1 MIPLKD
7 FSSVGMSIT
16 AEMWAAG
23 ICGNGHDIAEM
34 RGWHRSVKPKRCP
47 ECVDIRKQWC
57 RKGLHEL
64 AEHAKLTTAG
74 KWLCLACQRDKARAE
89 KAVPDKG
96 YSYLFQAMPPDEV
109 VAGAVCTP
117 ANAPLFD
124 PITTEE
130 REQYKDAVIQQRIN
144 RATAICARCPVVDS
158 CLADAVANKRLGV
171 YGGQY
176 LNLPFYK
183 RLAERH
189 ATAS

>member
-23 ICGNGHDIAEM
+23 ICGNGHDITGM

-47 ECVDIRKQWC
+47 HCVSIRKLWC
-57 RKGLHEL
+57 RKGLHLVENNTL
-64 AEHAKLTTAG
+64 ISGGKVRCRSCRYAEST
-74 KWLCLACQRDKARAE
+74 RE
-89 KAVPDKG
+89 KQA
-96 YSYLFQAMPPDEV
+96 SYLFQDFPPDSV
-109 VAGAVCTP
+109 VKEAVCTP
-117 ANAPLFD
+117 AVATLFD

-130 REQYKDAVIQQRIN
+130 REQNTDAVIQQRIN
-144 RATAICARCPVVDS
+144 RATAICARCPAMS
-158 CLADAVANKRLGV
+158 ACLADAIANKRLGV

-183 RLAERH
+183 RLAEHR
-189 ATAS
+189 TAS